1 LMARTGLVYF
11 TKMYSRKAPFTRY
24 NRLLCCGT
32 LELTFV
38 SRRTNP
44 EQTIRRLCAVWAA
57 SKGISMPGERPDV
70 REFERWLEQ
79 NGYGHLLNSH
89 TVSGARNDIQRWFNE
104 EFKR

>member
-1 LMARTGLVYF
+1 
-11 TKMYSRKAPFTRY
+11 MYSRKVPFTRY

>member
-1 LMARTGLVYF
+1 LEFTFRVEEKQSRADHSPTMRGLGC
-11 TKMYSRKAPFTRY
+11 K
-24 NRLLCCGT
+24 
-32 LELTFV
+32 E
-38 SRRTNP
+38 
-44 EQTIRRLCAVWAA
+44 
-57 SKGISMPGERPDV
+57 ISISGERPDV

>member
-1 LMARTGLVYF
+1 
-11 TKMYSRKAPFTRY
+11 MYSRKVPFTRY
-24 NRLLCCGT
+24 NRLAIVAAPWSSP
-32 LELTFV
+32 FV
-38 SRRTNP
+38 SRRSNP
-44 EQTIRRLCAVWAA
+44 EQTI
-57 SKGISMPGERPDV
+57 